1 MHFLVKNK
9 IPRLHSGVSNA
20 ASNAARFL
28 SQSLRFNSFLLRI
41 RYTKLQNCSF
51 ETARA
56 QRAIHNYLNKSFV
69 NDKLLKVLVKYHSIN
84 NSIATRERRID
95 RPQKPSKGT
104 IQRRPCAIV
113 FLPYSKLLPIYGIVR
128 KWKENRKLFTFLKDA
143 IDLRKHG
150 IKNEIQQFIIIL
162 FNDKYDRRSKLKN
175 KI

>member
-20 ASNAARFL
+20 ARFL

-41 RYTKLQNCSF
+41 QYTKLQYCSF
-51 ETARA
+51 ETART

-95 RPQKPSKGT
+95 RPQKPLPLLSLSSNEEFPLANHIQYT
-104 IQRRPCAIV
+104 IRCKVVRQDMSIIRLIYLRRQKNHSQQN
-113 FLPYSKLLPIYGIVR
+113 LIY
-128 KWKENRKLFTFLKDA
+128 TT
-143 IDLRKHG
+143 
-150 IKNEIQQFIIIL
+150 
-162 FNDKYDRRSKLKN
+162 
-175 KI
+175 